1 MNMTAGGNYFFWGGE
16 GEGQLGDNF
25 PGDNIDLY
33 WKPHNFK
40 KAIQ

>member
-1 MNMTAGGNYFFWGGE
+1 MNMIAGGNYFGG
-16 GEGQLGDNF
+16 GGGQLGDNF

-33 WKPHNFK
+33 WKPHNFE